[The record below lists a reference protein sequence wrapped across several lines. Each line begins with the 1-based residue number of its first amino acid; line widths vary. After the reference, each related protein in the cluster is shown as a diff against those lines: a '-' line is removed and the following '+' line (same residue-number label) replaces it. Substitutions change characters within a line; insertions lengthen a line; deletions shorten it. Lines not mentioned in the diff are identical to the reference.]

1 MFTNGDI
8 MTHSSYDNLTSIST
22 NVENSTMNSN
32 LIFDEV
38 QGRG

>member
-1 MFTNGDI
+1 